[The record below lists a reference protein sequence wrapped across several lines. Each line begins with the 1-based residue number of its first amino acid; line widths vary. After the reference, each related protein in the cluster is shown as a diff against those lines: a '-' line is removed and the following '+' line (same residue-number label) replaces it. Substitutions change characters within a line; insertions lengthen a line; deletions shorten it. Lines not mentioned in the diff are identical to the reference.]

1 MADILK
7 ISNSKISTWRKCHM
21 AYHYKYHDHLR
32 PKRKGIALRRG
43 SIIHECIE
51 AYDSGRSWRKPYKA
65 FAEQFYRETFR
76 EEIVEFGDLQGGDCG
91 VRRHPPYGGG
101 ADGKLSS
108 PLRG

>member
-43 SIIHECIE
+43 SIINETIE
-51 AYDSGRSWRKPYKA
+51 A
-65 FAEQFYRETFR
+65 
-76 EEIVEFGDLQGGDCG
+76 
-91 VRRHPPYGGG
+91 
-101 ADGKLSS
+101 
-108 PLRG
+108 